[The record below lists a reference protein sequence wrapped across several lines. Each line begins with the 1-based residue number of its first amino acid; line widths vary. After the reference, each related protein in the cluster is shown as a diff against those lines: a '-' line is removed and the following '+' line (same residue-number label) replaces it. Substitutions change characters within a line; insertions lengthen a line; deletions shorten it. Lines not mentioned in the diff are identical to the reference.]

1 MTLGK
6 LIEKIVEQKGQQ
18 YDAQILT
25 DWVNEIEGQVVEE
38 VINQAEG
45 YNIVF
50 APYDYTQDAERTL
63 RIPDRFQDVYLNYLY
78 AKIDFGNQETEAG
91 ESPEEASH
99 VFKIL
104 GGAHETTI
112 FAYSAPRTEKTDR
125 SILGP
130 E

>member
-18 YDAQILT
+18 CDAQILT
-25 DWVNEIEGQVVEE
+25 DWVNEIEGQAVEE

-45 YNIVF
+45 NNIVF

-78 AKIDFGNQETEAG
+78 ARRRSATTMTWQCITPPMRHTRRGFGGRIA
-91 ESPEEASH
+91 
-99 VFKIL
+99 
-104 GGAHETTI
+104 
-112 FAYSAPRTEKTDR
+112 RR
-125 SILGP
+125 SEP
-130 E
+130 CFQNFRRCP